1 VQVVKVV
8 KAVKEQVSRSSPS
21 RHFTTFTCF
30 TTTPTRRRT
39 DSMTTNHTDAESDAI
54 IAAGL
59 SAVDQWREHAKA
71 MEEAK
76 ASQPERLVKARSEEA
91 RGWALLEETLD
102 GQVKSLTSVDGA
114 ASLALPN
121 MHARELWG
129 ARLAFDLL
137 DCGDD
142 FDEIDAVIGRLFTA
156 AGGDPGVTM
165 VIMSAALSTTA
176 ALIVP
181 QLLDEIE
188 HRGSNWDER
197 VRLCEARAKA
207 WNGRVSELRDL
218 QDDAAECGVKPVDG
232 YDIAATALDPEEQ

>member
-1 VQVVKVV
+1 MTNN
-8 KAVKEQVSRSSPS
+8 S
-21 RHFTTFTCF
+21 
-30 TTTPTRRRT
+30 TPTDAMTLDDMDRAVETATQILRRRI
-39 DSMTTNHTDAESDAI
+39 DEME
-54 IAAGL
+54 AA
-59 SAVDQWREHAKA
+59 KT
-71 MEEAK
+71 
-76 ASQPERLVKARSEEA
+76 SQPDRLVKARSDAEEA

-102 GQVKSLTSVDGA
+102 GQIKSLTSVDGD
-114 ASLALPN
+114 ASLSLPN
-121 MHARELWG
+121 MLARELWG

-181 QLLDEIE
+181 QLLEEIE
-188 HRGSNWDER
+188 TRGSNWDER

-207 WNGRVSELRDL
+207 WRGRVSELRGA
-218 QDDAAECGVKPVDG
+218 QDEAADCGVRPVDG
-232 YDIAATALDPEEQ
+232 FDIGAAALDPEDPR